1 MILTLIII
9 IYLFVIGYVGFVA
22 WKKTKSS
29 EDYMLAGRKSHPY
42 IMALSYG
49 ATFISTAA
57 IVGFGGIA
65 GQFGMGILWLVFL
78 NIILG
83 IFIAFVV
90 FGKRTRKMGHNMS
103 ALTFPEFLGRRF
115 NSKFIQYFAGLIIF
129 FAMPLYAS
137 VVLIGAAR
145 FIEATILIDFNIAL
159 LIMAIIVAV
168 YVMMGGIKGVMYTD
182 ALQGSIMFLG
192 MIFLL
197 ISTYYLL
204 GGVSNAH
211 QSLTNLTPFLTSEV
225 TAVGGTGWTSFPSLG
240 SPWWWT
246 LVSTII
252 LGVGI
257 GVLAQPQLAV
267 RFMTVK
273 SNRELNRAVFMG
285 GLFIFFLPGTA
296 YLVGSLSNVYFFQ
309 QTGQLATQ
317 VVGGNVD
324 KIIPVFIN
332 NAMPE
337 WFAYIFMI
345 TLLSAAMST
354 LSSQV
359 HVQGTSIGRDVYET
373 ILKKKGDKSVSIA
386 RIGIGFSVLI
396 ALVLGYLL
404 PGSIIALGTAL
415 FFGICAAAFLSV
427 FICALFWKRTSKWG
441 AISGMLVGT
450 FTSIFWLFFVF
461 QRTAAPLGI
470 VQSLTGKEVLLTNLP
485 WPVIDPIVI
494 SVPLA
499 FIVTILVSYLTKP
512 PEKAYIDKCFKGV

>member
-1 MILTLIII
+1 MVLTLIII
-9 IYLFVIGYVGFVA
+9 IYLFIIGYVGFVA

-103 ALTFPEFLGRRF
+103 ALTFPEFLGQRF

-317 VVGGNVD
+317 VVGGNID

-373 ILKKKGDKSVSIA
+373 IFKKKGDKSVPIA

-396 ALVLGYLL
+396 ALVMGYLL

-450 FTSIFWLFFVF
+450 LTSIFWLFFVF
-461 QRTAAPLGI
+461 ERTAAPLGI
-470 VQSLTGKEVLLTNLP
+470 VQSLTGKEVLLTSLP

-494 SVPLA
+494 SVPFA

-512 PEKAYIDKCFKGV
+512 PEKQYIDKCFKGI